1 MRKGIKFLFIP
12 LVYASNQTPSPHRV
26 VHPFIFDLRATSSYP
41 FQYSISHKRENG
53 RNTHLNRGLFAL
65 FGKDSLCSVPEV
77 YTTIWGEVYSALQ
90 KNSSTPRQSL
100 FADMRRYKK
109 HMIGAAILYLSGVF
123 FFAKLIFPLYLTHPN
138 GIIGIGSITAIVLCN
153 NVFSVFTPGRY
164 GF

>member
-65 FGKDSLCSVPEV
+65 FGMDNLCNAPEE
-77 YTTIWGEVYSALQ
+77 YTTIWGEKLQ
-90 KNSSTPRQSL
+90 PFPREDLLAKKSKKGSTASGRTKTSGRCRTNYLRPVQKVVAWNCAGEQSVQNRL
-100 FADMRRYKK
+100 KD
-109 HMIGAAILYLSGVF
+109 AAIAEDFY
-123 FFAKLIFPLYLTHPN
+123 
-138 GIIGIGSITAIVLCN
+138 
-153 NVFSVFTPGRY
+153 R
-164 GF
+164 